1 MRLRMHRFEV
11 VSNFFFLMIRRPPR
25 STLFPY
31 TTLFRSKDVQFTRGK
46 SFDTFCPVG
55 PYIVTGLDPTD
66 LKVETRVNGEVRQ
79 SGRTSAMAFPVPDII
94 RYISHAMTLEPGD
107 LIATGTP
114 AGVGPLQAGDVCEV
128 EVEGVGVL
136 RNRVRAARG

>member
-66 LKVETRVNGEVRQ
+66 LSVETRVNGEVRQ
-79 SGRTSAMAFPVPDII
+79 DRKSTRLNS
-94 RYISHAMTLEPGD
+94 SHANISYAVFCLKKKTVTPSLFTLSCLH
-107 LIATGTP
+107 LIAS
-114 AGVGPLQAGDVCEV
+114 
-128 EVEGVGVL
+128 
-136 RNRVRAARG
+136 